1 MWTGSESQT
10 GHVSACSGADGP
22 VVTWEPVLGQLWPL
36 LSVSTDCC
44 HKGMG
49 ALVASLVTLRREM
62 QTFVLYFLMF
72 PY

>member
-1 MWTGSESQT
+1 MPSRAQT

-22 VVTWEPVLGQLWPL
+22 VLTWEPVLGQLWWL
-36 LSVSTDCC
+36 LSVSTDGC

-49 ALVASLVTLRREM
+49 ALAASLVTLWQEM

-72 PY
+72 P